1 MNRVLYMAIDY
12 LHDNGKMRAMAI
24 EISRISNLKRAI
36 DEDLY
41 LKNAFYI
48 LLCDSWKE
56 MNEIAE
62 QWNNDHEKKNRLMS
76 WDELTE
82 VIR

>member
-1 MNRVLYMAIDY
+1 MNKNIYMAIDY

-24 EISRISNLKRAI
+24 KISRNSNFKKVI
-36 DEDLY
+36 DENVY

-48 LLCDSWKE
+48 MICDSREE
-56 MNEIAE
+56 MYKIAE

-76 WDELTE
+76 WDELAE
-82 VIR
+82 VIK

>member
-1 MNRVLYMAIDY
+1 MNKNIYMAIDY

-24 EISRISNLKRAI
+24 EISRNSNFKRAI

-41 LKNAFYI
+41 IKNAFYI
-48 LLCDSWKE
+48 MICDSRKE
-56 MNEIAE
+56 MNETVEA
-62 QWNNDHEKKNRLMS
+62 WNNHHKSNNRLMS

-82 VIR
+82 VIK

>member
-1 MNRVLYMAIDY
+1 MNKNIYMAIDY

-24 EISRISNLKRAI
+24 EISRNSNFKKVI
-36 DEDLY
+36 DENVY
-41 LKNAFYI
+41 LKNAFFI

-56 MNEIAE
+56 MNETVEA
-62 QWNNDHEKKNRLMS
+62 WNNDHEKKNRLMS

-82 VIR
+82 VIK

>member
-1 MNRVLYMAIDY
+1 MNKNIYMAIDY

-24 EISRISNLKRAI
+24 EIPRNTNFKRAI
-36 DEDLY
+36 DEDFY

-48 LLCDSWKE
+48 MIRDGRKE
-56 MNEIAE
+56 INEIAE

-82 VIR
+82 VIK